1 MSLPRNLGTFLF
13 TDGLEQLRHGP
24 VYQLIS
30 GEDADVSSLS
40 PERRLAIEHC
50 LGIIQGTRTYAE
62 LAQLLG
68 PDGDLARAVALVPAG
83 AVPAGDVLRRVI
95 RDLVWRR
102 GVREG
107 REAIDRDA
115 LGRWFSRRLGAA
127 SGSRRH
133 PEPERRALAG

>member
-1 MSLPRNLGTFLF
+1 MSLPRNLGNFLF

-50 LGIIQGTRTYAE
+50 LGIIQGTRTYVE
-62 LAQLLG
+62 LTQRMDA
-68 PDGDLARAVALVPAG
+68 DGDLARALAMVPAG
-83 AVPAGDVLRRVI
+83 AVPPGDVLRRVI

-107 REAIDRDA
+107 RETYDGDT
-115 LGRWFSRRLGAA
+115 LGRWFARRLGFA
-127 SGSRRH
+127 SGGRRH
-133 PEPERRALAG
+133 PAPERRALAG